1 MFYNGAEESFL
12 NDKYPVFS
20 SEDKTPKEGIIQKGR
35 EALYEIC
42 EKSWA
47 DNQNFV
53 GRLWNNVINPDT
65 GEGYG
70 KQVWIFA
77 LEDRTTGDISGQE
90 IWLDE
95 DGNVL
100 RTVIEEKNL
109 KK

>member
-1 MFYNGAEESFL
+1 M
-12 NDKYPVFS
+12 
-20 SEDKTPKEGIIQKGR
+20 
-35 EALYEIC
+35 
-42 EKSWA
+42 
-47 DNQNFV
+47 
-53 GRLWNNVINPDT
+53 INPDT